1 MRPEEILREL
11 RRRINTKSFLA
22 ALIALLKQLGAKLAY
37 ATLLLYYSYQSDAT
51 PTWAKRTIL
60 GSIAYLL
67 APIDVVP
74 DLTPFLG
81 FSDDFGVLMFG
92 LVSIAGHVTEEIRDK
107 SRKQIV
113 QWFPDVTSDLFSSVD
128 KKL

>member
-1 MRPEEILREL
+1 MRPEDIIRQIKKRIGADSFHAEL
-11 RRRINTKSFLA
+11 ITFIRRT
-22 ALIALLKQLGAKLAY
+22 GAKIAY
-37 ATLLLYYSYQSDAT
+37 ATLLLYHSYQSGDT
-51 PTWAKRTIL
+51 PSWAKRTIL

-67 APIDVVP
+67 APVDLIP

-92 LVSIAGHVTEEIRDK
+92 LVSIAGHITQDIREKAQD
-107 SRKQIV
+107 QITI
-113 QWFPDVTSDLFSSVD
+113 WFPKATSDLFASVD